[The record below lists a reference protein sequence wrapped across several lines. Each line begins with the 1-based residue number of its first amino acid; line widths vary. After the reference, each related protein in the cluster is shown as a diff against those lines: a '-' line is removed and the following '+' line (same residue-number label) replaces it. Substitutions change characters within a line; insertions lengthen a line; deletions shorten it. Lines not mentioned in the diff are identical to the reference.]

1 MAPKQI
7 TDPFIIANMK
17 NMIRKFLFLTRVIM
31 SVHRLARVSFFVWRA
46 SSCALAEGKID
57 GLYLNSKIIGMHVAV
72 AMQDA
77 TNMKCYSCSL
87 IFSGSSSSF

>member
-1 MAPKQI
+1 MAPKLI
-7 TDPFIIANMK
+7 TDPFMIAKMK
-17 NMIRKFLFLTRVIM
+17 NMIRKFLFFARMTMSFHRSIILIFLTL
-31 SVHRLARVSFFVWRA
+31 SA

-57 GLYLNSKIIGMHVAV
+57 GLYLKSRIIGMHVAV

-77 TNMKCYSCSL
+77 TNMKFYSCSL

>member
-7 TDPFIIANMK
+7 TDPFIIAKMK
-17 NMIRKFLFLTRVIM
+17 NMILKFLFLASSTISLHRVVI
-31 SVHRLARVSFFVWRA
+31 LNLFLLRA

-57 GLYLNSKIIGMHVAV
+57 GLYLKSKIIGMHVAV

-77 TNMKCYSCSL
+77 TNMK
-87 IFSGSSSSF
+87 F